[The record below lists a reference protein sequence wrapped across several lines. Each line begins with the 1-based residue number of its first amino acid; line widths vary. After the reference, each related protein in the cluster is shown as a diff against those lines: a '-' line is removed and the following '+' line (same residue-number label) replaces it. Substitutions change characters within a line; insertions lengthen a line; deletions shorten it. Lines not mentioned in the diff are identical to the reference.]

1 MITGYYFV
9 TFSAISKFRKH
20 FRKIL
25 IMTISAS
32 LFYGFLSFSSA
43 IYFGTFDN
51 WFDSKFNLKT
61 IAVYT
66 LFDLD
71 LFQIHLWY
79 FYALAYDLLIIYFLT
94 RKKKTHYLYYAIPL
108 LLLAFFLLRYL
119 RYPNLLPQLV
129 V

>member
-1 MITGYYFV
+1 
-9 TFSAISKFRKH
+9 
-20 FRKIL
+20 
-25 IMTISAS
+25 MTISAS

-94 RKKKTHYLYYAIPL
+94 RKKKRIIYIMLFPCC
-108 LLLAFFLLRYL
+108 FLLFFC
-119 RYPNLLPQLV
+119 
-129 V
+129 